1 MLDFDFMRQI
11 LPDLL
16 QAALITVEISTLAV
30 LFGIV
35 SGGVFGSLRVI
46 GPRWAQTLIQIV
58 VDYIR
63 GVPPLVHIA
72 LIYFTLPRFGIF
84 LNEFWTGVVALT
96 IIATG
101 YEVEIVR
108 AAIESID
115 KGQREAAR
123 AIGMT
128 EPLALRTILLPQ
140 AARRMIPALTNEL
153 ANVVK
158 ASSLL
163 SIIAVKEIT
172 QVGNALIFDY
182 FVFTEIIIEMAVL
195 YLLIVSVL
203 QVASRFLEE
212 RVFAFGNVTQP
223 TIQDIR

>member
-1 MLDFDFMRQI
+1 MLDLNFMLQI
-11 LPDLL
+11 LPDILR
-16 QAALITVEISTLAV
+16 ATRVTIEISTLAV
-30 LFGIV
+30 LFGLI
-35 SGGVFGSLRVI
+35 SGVLFGGLRVI
-46 GPRWAQTLIQIV
+46 GPRWVQTVIQIA

-72 LIYFTLPRFGIF
+72 LIYFALPRAGIF
-84 LNEFWTGVVALT
+84 LNEYWTGVVALT

-108 AAIESID
+108 AALESID
-115 KGQREAAR
+115 KGQREAAKS
-123 AIGMT
+123 IGMSDA
-128 EPLALRTILLPQ
+128 LALRTILLPQ

-172 QVGNALIFDY
+172 QVGNALIYDY
-182 FVFTEIIIEMAVL
+182 FVFTEIIIEMAVM

-203 QVASRFLEE
+203 QIASKLLEE
-212 RVFAFGNVTQP
+212 RVFAFGAAPQQA
-223 TIQDIR
+223 IQDIR